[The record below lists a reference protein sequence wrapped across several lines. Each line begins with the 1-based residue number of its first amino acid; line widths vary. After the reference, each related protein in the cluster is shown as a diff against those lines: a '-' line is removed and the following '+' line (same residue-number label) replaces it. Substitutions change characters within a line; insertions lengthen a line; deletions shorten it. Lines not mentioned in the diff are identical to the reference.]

1 MSPTIMVLTDS
12 PHVPTTDSLTGNTC
26 KITKNSR
33 NGGRTGLQ
41 PATQGTDPSVSD
53 ARHYPILQIQPQNGK
68 TILNFVPK
76 RGFIILYHLE

>member
-1 MSPTIMVLTDS
+1 MIPKE
-12 PHVPTTDSLTGNTC
+12 SLAKGYGERRVRYLRPRSTHRQSQSGEVAEG
-26 KITKNSR
+26 IR
-33 NGGRTGLQ
+33 LV
-41 PATQGTDPSVSD
+41 TQGTDPSVSD